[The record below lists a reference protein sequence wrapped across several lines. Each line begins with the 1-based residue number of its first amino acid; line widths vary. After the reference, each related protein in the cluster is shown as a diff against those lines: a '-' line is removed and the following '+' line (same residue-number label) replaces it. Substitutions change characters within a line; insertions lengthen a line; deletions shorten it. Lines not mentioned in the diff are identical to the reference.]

1 MKQDETRRRLI
12 EGAIHVIADEGL
24 DKASTKQIAFATS
37 INEVY
42 IYRCFADKEDLF
54 AKVFDSLDEELLCE
68 TVKRFE
74 LILMTDIKEKMRWRL
89 YFSAI
94 WDFLLSDR
102 KECLV
107 YVRYFYSP
115 YFLKHSVETHEK
127 RFVPLVNKFK
137 TIFKDEANVWMIL
150 NHILNVML
158 DFAVK
163 VHNGL
168 MPDTEEYSEHVFR
181 VMYESVKQYFRSS
194 KESEFQYE

>member
-1 MKQDETRRRLI
+1 MKDLI
-12 EGAIHVIADEGL
+12 
-24 DKASTKQIAFATS
+24 ASTKQIAFATS

-102 KECLV
+102 NECLV

-115 YFLKHSVETHEK
+115 YFLKHSVETHET

-150 NHILNVML
+150 NHIFNVML
-158 DFAVK
+158 DFAIK
-163 VHNGL
+163 VHNGI
-168 MPDTEEYSEHVFR
+168 MPDTEENSEHVFR